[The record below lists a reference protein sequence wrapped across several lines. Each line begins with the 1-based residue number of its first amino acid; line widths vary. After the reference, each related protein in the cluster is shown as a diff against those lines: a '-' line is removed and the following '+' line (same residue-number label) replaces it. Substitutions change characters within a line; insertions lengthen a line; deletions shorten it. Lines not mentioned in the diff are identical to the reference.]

1 MANREQI
8 FSELREIQKTSDGYV
23 PEAELY
29 RLADRV
35 GSGVCHIY
43 SVASYYPEFRFQKPP
58 KSEIRVCTALPCFIR
73 GAEGVYRQIQQ
84 DAEGKSNV
92 DVGRCPCLG
101 RCDTAPAIT
110 INHHVHSSP
119 DPKALLDLA
128 RQSIALA
135 ALTEKQ
141 VETTPASTAAVAPRA
156 SKNLRPAPPRW
167 DEIGR
172 DPSLNADYR
181 TDPYQSIDEHYGEL
195 RRFLAT
201 GDFSPIGT
209 GIKEGNLRG
218 MGGAGKPFLRK
229 FTQVKDAVSDD
240 KYVVC
245 NADESE
251 PGTIKDREVLR
262 RFPHLLVEAIT
273 LVGLAVGARK
283 GYIYLRHEYE
293 EQAASLR
300 REIRWARA
308 ETVSDSQGK
317 LVPKARYLGDNLLG
331 SGKNFELEVFIS
343 PGGYVM
349 GEQTA
354 LLEAIEGHRG
364 MPRNGIFDLG
374 EVKGLPTGE
383 GLWGKPTIVS
393 NVETYTYLP
402 AILRKGGQ
410 WFKDQG
416 VRGCEGLKW
425 ASVCGDVARPG
436 VFEIS
441 MGTTFAEMIEKAG
454 GAAGG
459 RKLKAFAPSGPTFG
473 FLPATDAFLNLPMDF
488 PGETKDGQRNPV
500 AAAGTSVG
508 SGAIV
513 VLAEGRCIVDAALN
527 FTRFFRN
534 ESCGKCVP
542 CRVGSQK
549 MVDVIKQIRTGTAG
563 EEWKDTIERLSQ
575 VLSMTSICG
584 LGKVVHVPIQTVLKY
599 WPDEIDAHR
608 TGKCP
613 AGVCATSRADREA
626 S

>member
-29 RLADRV
+29 RLAERV

-43 SVASYYPEFRFQKPP
+43 SVASYYPEFRFKKPP

-73 GAEGVYRQIQQ
+73 GAEGVYRDIWK
-84 DAEGKSNV
+84 DAEGKANV

-110 INHHVHSSP
+110 INHHVHSSN
-119 DPKALLDLA
+119 DPRKLLDLA

-135 ALTEKQ
+135 ALTENHID
-141 VETTPASTAAVAPRA
+141 AAVPETNPISNRGSQGAPQ
-156 SKNLRPAPPRW
+156 PPPRW

-172 DPSLNADYR
+172 DAALKAEYR
-181 TDPYQSIDEHYGEL
+181 TDPYQDVSEHYGEL
-195 RRFLAT
+195 RRLLTSGALSSL
-201 GDFSPIGT
+201 GDS
-209 GIKEGNLRG
+209 IKDANLRG

-229 FTQVKDAVSDD
+229 FTQVRDAASDD

-262 RFPHLLVEAIT
+262 RFPHLLVEAMT
-273 LVGLAVGARK
+273 LVGLAVGARR

-293 EQAASLR
+293 EQATALR

-308 ETVSDSQGK
+308 ETVLDPQGK
-317 LVPKARYLGDNLLG
+317 PVSKDRFLGNNLLG
-331 SGKNFELEVFIS
+331 SGKSFELEVFIS

-349 GEQTA
+349 GEQSA
-354 LLEAIEGHRG
+354 LLEAIEGKRG

-374 EVKGLPTGE
+374 EIKGLPTGE

-416 VRGCEGLKW
+416 IRDCEGLKW
-425 ASVCGDVARPG
+425 ASVCGDVAKPG

-459 RKLKAFAPSGPTFG
+459 RNLKAFAPSGPTFG
-473 FLPATDAFLNLPMDF
+473 FLPATEAFLNLPMDF

-513 VLAEGRCIVDAALN
+513 VLAEGRCILDAALN

-549 MVDVIKQIRTGTAG
+549 MVDVIKEIRTGTAG
-563 EEWKDTIERLSQ
+563 AEWKDTIERLTQ

-599 WPDEIDAHR
+599 WPEEIESHR
-608 TGKCP
+608 KGICP
-613 AGVCATSRADREA
+613 AGVCATAHKGTQV
-626 S
+626 